1 MYCRQPEPT
10 LSEALTDPIVQ
21 AMMKADGVDP
31 KALEAELKSMARKM
45 SGRQRPV
52 RLT

>member
-1 MYCRQPEPT
+1 MYCPHPEPS
-10 LSEALTDPIVQ
+10 LSEALTDPIIE

-31 KALEAELKSMARKM
+31 KALEAELRNMARKM
-45 SGRQRPV
+45 SGRQRPQ